1 MKSPVE
7 MVDIVDEAN
16 IVTGCLTRQEVRS
29 QNLLH
34 RGVGILVYNSKGE
47 VYVHQRTATKDL
59 FPSMFD
65 MLVGGVV
72 SSGEDYLTAARRE
85 VQEELGVENDDL
97 EELFHHL
104 YDGPNNR
111 SWIAVYRVFWDGPI
125 LHQAE
130 EIAWG
135 GWMPESELKAWSE
148 TVEIVPDGL
157 SVFHEYLRQRDQFS
171 PITGQSQER

>member
-1 MKSPVE
+1 MKPALE

-59 FPSMFD
+59 FPSLFD

-85 VQEELGVENDDL
+85 VSEELGVENEEL

-104 YDGPNNR
+104 YLGPKNR
-111 SWIAVYRVFWDGPI
+111 SWIAVYRVRWDGPI
-125 LHQAE
+125 QHQVE

-135 GWMPESELKAWSE
+135 GWLSEPELEGWSKK
-148 TVEIVPDGL
+148 VEIVPDGL
-157 SVFHEYLRQRDQFS
+157 SVFQEYLRQRDRFS
-171 PITGQSQER
+171 PITPTSQTR